1 MSVRSFLATGAA
13 VLLAAS
19 AHAATPAELSE
30 VEARVAALRAQLAPK
45 VAPLLVKDADL
56 KVFLS
61 LDPLVSAV
69 ADLNALPV
77 ERRRLIVQSTGG
89 NGYFWHNGSTWCN
102 SYVELDKS
110 DSLRANADLSNLR
123 ADITENGSIRLAT
136 RADVKGKVQV
146 KFQFKGA
153 RISTWLGNVC
163 PPGGGFGS
171 SIGVSFNKT
180 QDLSL
185 LLAFSPGTN
194 GQTLKYAATFDSP
207 SEIKVTAEIGLQ
219 HIGTIGH
226 PMVIAVPKAPIAAGE
241 VPLLISTMGKFT
253 RPGEA
258 QEKNY
263 SLALTPV
270 SFVSNSA
277 GISAAWKAQVDF
289 K

>member
-1 MSVRSFLATGAA
+1 MKARMSLAAGAT
-13 VLLAAS
+13 VLLAAP
-19 AHAATPAELSE
+19 AYAASPAEVSE
-30 VEARVAALRAQLAPK
+30 VEARVAALRAQLTPK

-89 NGYFWHNGSTWCN
+89 NGYFWHNGGAWCN

-110 DSLRANADLSNLR
+110 DSLSANAVLSNLR
-123 ADITENGSIRLAT
+123 ADITDNGAIRLTT

-163 PPGGGFGS
+163 PPGGGVGS
-171 SIGVSFNKT
+171 SIGVSFNQI

-185 LLAFSPGTN
+185 LLAFSLGSN

-226 PMVIAVPKAPIAAGE
+226 PMTIAVPKAPIASGE
-241 VPLLISTMGKFT
+241 VPLLISTAGKFK
-253 RPGEA
+253 RPGDTL
-258 QEKNY
+258 EKNY
-263 SLALTPV
+263 SLTLTPV